1 MSIQK
6 VIGVAVGVGVAYL
19 AVKGYQSIKSSSSAV
34 NFYRMARV
42 AELVIAAAAVSS
54 KFNNKTCE
62 VEVVVVEEVN
72 TDNVYQFP
80 SVKPMGKDY
89 PDADNIDSLKG

>member
-42 AELVIAAAAVSS
+42 AELVIAAAVISS
-54 KFNNKTCE
+54 RNNKTCE
-62 VEVVVVEEVN
+62 VEVIVVEPVVA
-72 TDNVYQFP
+72 DNVYQFP
-80 SVKPMGKDY
+80 SVKPEGKDY